1 VRSAPNTEEFV
12 AELCAE
18 RDAAAAFIVL
28 LKAEQEALRDGA
40 AADVERL
47 APDKV
52 RMADA
57 LARYTSKRLEM
68 LAAFGHERSALGMHA
83 WADAHANNIAGVAA
97 WQVLQEHAAE
107 ARALN
112 EANGKLIDL
121 RLRHCRQ
128 ALVALEQ
135 ACGTTT
141 VYGPQ
146 GHTIAPPASRAVTA
160 A

>member
-1 VRSAPNTEEFV
+1 MRFLPGTDEFV
-12 AELCAE
+12 AGLCAE
-18 RDAAAAFIVL
+18 RDEAAAFVVL
-28 LKAEQEALRDGA
+28 LKAEQQALREGV

-52 RMADA
+52 RMADS
-57 LARYTSKRLEM
+57 LARYTTKRLDT
-68 LAAFGHERSALGMHA
+68 LAALGYPRSALGMHE
-83 WADAHANNIAGVAA
+83 WADAHATNVAGVAA
-97 WQVLQEHAAE
+97 WQLLQEYAAE

-128 ALVALEQ
+128 ALAALEQ
-135 ACGTTT
+135 ACGATT

-146 GHTIAPPASRAVTA
+146 GHTIAPVTSRAVTA
-160 A
+160 V